1 MRISALGA
9 EKEDTMADNR
19 GELNKIV
26 EKYRPVL
33 KKFGKEVSQAA
44 KKGEESVV
52 AMSKMLK
59 IQIDILGL
67 SLQKEKLYHELGKE
81 VAMKLMSDSF
91 DTADLEKYKRELTR
105 IHAAGEKKKKDMT
118 KVKGSSVRAKTSNKD

>member
-1 MRISALGA
+1 
-9 EKEDTMADNR
+9 MADNR
-19 GELNKIV
+19 KEINKIV

-33 KKFGKEVSQAA
+33 KKFGDEVSQVA

-59 IQIDILGL
+59 IQLDMLGL
-67 SLQKEKLYHELGKE
+67 SLQKEKLYHEMGKE

-91 DTADLEKYKRELTR
+91 DAADLEKYKRELTR
-105 IHAAGEKKKKDMT
+105 IHAASEKKKKAMS
-118 KVKGSSVRAKTSNKD
+118 KVKDASGKAKAAKKD